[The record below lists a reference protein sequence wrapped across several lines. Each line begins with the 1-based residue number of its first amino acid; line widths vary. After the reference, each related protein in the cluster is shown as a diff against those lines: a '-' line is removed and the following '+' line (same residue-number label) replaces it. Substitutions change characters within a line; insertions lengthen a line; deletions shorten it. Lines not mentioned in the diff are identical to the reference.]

1 MLSRCSETGEG
12 EKEWTT
18 DMGLN
23 EQPRMRFAALPT
35 PLQAA
40 GRLSEMLGGPRIL
53 IKRDDL
59 TGLALG
65 GNKTRKLEYLIA
77 DAVQAGATHI
87 ITAGAAQSN
96 HARQTAAAARLAGMQ
111 PVLVLSN
118 PDDTPDVQG
127 NLLLDH
133 LLGADVHIEV
143 TSGSLND
150 AIDRVAADLRDGG
163 HTPYVIPIGG
173 SNGIGGLGYVAAMLE
188 LSHQLWEQNLRPK
201 AMYFASGSGGTQGGI
216 VVGAQLYGIEAKLIG
231 VSVGAPRD
239 AALARIQP
247 VAAEIV
253 NLLGVSQSID
263 TSLSVFDFDDGHVG
277 EGYGIATEGCL
288 EAIQLLAH
296 TEGIFLDPVYSG
308 KAFAAMVADIRAG
321 QYAAEDT
328 VVFLHTGGAP
338 ALFAKREQMAPLLT

>member
-1 MLSRCSETGEG
+1 MEG
-12 EKEWTT
+12 TT
-18 DMGLN
+18 HMGLN
-23 EQPRMRFAALPT
+23 EQPRLRFAALPT
-35 PLQAA
+35 PLQPA
-40 GRLSEMLGGPRIL
+40 GRLSETLGGPRIL

-59 TGLALG
+59 TGLAFG

-77 DAVQAGATHI
+77 DAVEAGATHV

-118 PDDTPDVQG
+118 PNDAPDVQG

-143 TSGSLND
+143 TSGPLND

-163 HTPYVIPIGG
+163 HTPYVIPVGG

-216 VVGAQLYGIEAKLIG
+216 VVGAQMYGIDARLIG
-231 VSVGAPRD
+231 VSVGAPRE
-239 AALARIQP
+239 AALARIKP
-247 VAAEIV
+247 VADEIV
-253 NLLGVSQSID
+253 ARLELTQPID
-263 TSLSVFDFDDGHVG
+263 TSLAVFEYDDGHVG

-288 EAIQLLAH
+288 EAIQLLAQ

-321 QYAAEDT
+321 MYATEDT
-328 VVFLHTGGAP
+328 VIFLHTGGAP
-338 ALFAKREQMAPLLT
+338 ALFAKRDQLSSLLS